1 MKGSSRRKAMRAT
14 TDFTKFIGATHVDS
28 YQRQPKKVQRIARA
42 DESTERLARSI
53 PYWPEKI
60 SYRSLEQ
67 LTGLS
72 KKNIQIRVS
81 NCHGRY
87 MIFSDDDGKLSR
99 LKPDLSN
106 CI

>member
-1 MKGSSRRKAMRAT
+1 MRAT

-28 YQRQPKKVQRIARA
+28 YQRQPKKVHRIARA

-72 KKNIQIRVS
+72 KKNIQMRIS
-81 NCHGRY
+81 NCHMHY
-87 MIFSDDDGKLSR
+87 KIFSDDDGKLSR